1 MSSTIAQAKVRSPEA
16 ILQAMD
22 KDRVRDNSNL
32 LTQLSAELSVSL
44 AKEADTVSR
53 RNLKIANIS
62 CLVAVIALIIS
73 VIQIFAH

>member
-1 MSSTIAQAKVRSPEA
+1 MCSKNAQANTRSPEA

-22 KDRVRDNSNL
+22 KDGVRDNSNL
-32 LTQLSAELSVSL
+32 LAQLSAELNVSL

-62 CLVAVIALIIS
+62 CVVAVIALIIA
-73 VIQIFAH
+73 VVQLFKH